1 MDEGLKQRIIGA
13 LVLVV
18 AAVVFLP
25 MLLSGQDETVEVV
38 VDVPEEPFL
47 DQQPIAPAE
56 PVALPDAPQVPG
68 IPEPDPATD
77 STAAAQPQPQPGQP
91 PMVTASEPEP
101 AAEPELEQATEPEPP
116 AATPAP
122 KPAASGDWVIQL
134 GSFSSSG
141 NAEGLSATLR
151 TQGYNSYTHSVT
163 VQGKTITR
171 VYVGPLASR
180 DAANRL
186 RDELAS
192 KRGSKGLVVAYDAD
206 SGRG

>member
-13 LVLVV
+13 LVLIV

-38 VDVPEEPFL
+38 VDVPEQPVL

-56 PVALPDAPQVPG
+56 PVALPQPPQVPV
-68 IPEPDPATD
+68 IPTPDT
-77 STAAAQPQPQPGQP
+77 STEQASTQGVPVQP
-91 PMVTASEPEP
+91 PAEPEP
-101 AAEPELEQATEPEPP
+101 AAEAIP
-116 AATPAP
+116 AAEEPVPDVPPT
-122 KPAASGDWVIQL
+122 AAVNGDWVIQL
-134 GSFSSSG
+134 GSFSSSS
-141 NAEGLSATLR
+141 NAEGLSETLR
-151 TQGYNSYTHSVT
+151 KQGYNAYTHSVS
-163 VQGKTITR
+163 VQGKPITR

>member
-38 VDVPEEPFL
+38 VDVPEEPYL

-56 PVALPDAPQVPG
+56 PVVLPETPEVPA
-68 IPEPDPATD
+68 IPEP
-77 STAAAQPQPQPGQP
+77 TAAGSTVTEQP

-101 AAEPELEQATEPEPP
+101 TVEPEPAQAAQTSEPAKPAP
-116 AATPAP
+116 AAA
-122 KPAASGDWVIQL
+122 GDWVIQL
-134 GSFSSSG
+134 GSFSSSS
-141 NAEGLSATLR
+141 NAEGLSQTLR
-151 TQGYNSYTHSVT
+151 TQGYNAYTHSAT